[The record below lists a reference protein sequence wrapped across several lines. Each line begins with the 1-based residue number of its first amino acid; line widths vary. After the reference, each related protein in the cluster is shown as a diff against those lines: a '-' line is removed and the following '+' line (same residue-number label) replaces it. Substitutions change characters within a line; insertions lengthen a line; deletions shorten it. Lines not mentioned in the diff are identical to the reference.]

1 MTSIDNIGILQ
12 QPKQARS
19 RDLVDKICGAA
30 VALAQES
37 GVLALNTNSIA
48 SGAGVDISSL

>member
-1 MTSIDNIGILQ
+1 MSNSKYWQ

-48 SGAGVDISSL
+48 NRAGVDISSL